1 MAEGADNE
9 DKTESP
15 SDKRLRE
22 AREKGD
28 LPRSRDLSTAVVVL
42 AGVATLIASRDQMS
56 MHAANIMHVGLRY
69 GRDDLFAANGLYHAL
84 MTAVME
90 GFWMLAPVF
99 IATMIASVAAP
110 TLMGGLNFSFEALVP
125 KFDRLDPIK
134 GFGRLVSLN
143 GLVELGK
150 SVLKLILIGGTLVW
164 FLRKSTTEMYMG
176 GTGPVAEGIARAFGI
191 FGHASL
197 IFAVAL
203 GAVALVDAPWQKYS
217 FTKKMKMTKQEVK
230 DEHKESEGSP
240 ELKSKV
246 RQMQH
251 QMARRRM
258 MEDVPTADV
267 IVTNPTHFAVA
278 LKYDENRM
286 GAPRVVAKGVD
297 VLAQQIR
304 DVAGGA
310 KIPVVEAP
318 PLARALYATTEIG
331 REIPSA
337 LYVAVAQILAYVFRL
352 KQAIAMGDLPPEL
365 PKQEI
370 DPDLLGPY
378 RMDN

>member
-1 MAEGADNE
+1 MSETDKE
-9 DKTESP
+9 DRTEAP
-15 SDKRLRE
+15 SEKRLRE

-42 AGVATLIASRDQMS
+42 AGVITLIAARDQMS
-56 MHAANIMHVGLRY
+56 VHAANIMHVGLRY
-69 GRDDLFAANGLYHAL
+69 SRGDLFAANGAYRAL
-84 MTAVME
+84 ATAALEGLKLLGPVFAVTAV
-90 GFWMLAPVF
+90 A
-99 IATMIASVAAP
+99 AVAAP
-110 TLMGGLNFSFEALVP
+110 TLMGGLNFSAQALAP

-134 GFGRLVSLN
+134 GFSRLVSVN

-150 SVLKLILIGGTLVW
+150 SLLKLMLIGGALVW
-164 FLRKSTTEMYMG
+164 FLLRSTRDMYTV
-176 GTGPVAEGIARAFGI
+176 GTGPVSVGIAQAFTI
-191 FGHASL
+191 FGQASL
-197 IFAVAL
+197 VFACAL
-203 GAVALVDAPWQKYS
+203 GAIALVDAPWQKFS
-217 FTKKMKMTKQEVK
+217 FTKKMKMSKQEVK

-240 ELKSKV
+240 ELKSKI

-297 VLAQQIR
+297 VIAQQIR

-310 KIPVVEAP
+310 KVPVVEAP
-318 PLARALYATTEIG
+318 PLARALYHTTEIG
-331 REIPSA
+331 REIPAA
-337 LYVAVAQILAYVFRL
+337 LYIAVAQILAYVFRL
-352 KQAIAMGDLPPEL
+352 KQAIAVGDLPPDL
-365 PKQEI
+365 PEQDI

>member
-1 MAEGADNE
+1 MSEGADNE

-28 LPRSRDLSTAVVVL
+28 LPRSRDLSTAIVVL
-42 AGVATLIASRDQMS
+42 AGVSTLIASREQMAV
-56 MHAANIMHVGLRY
+56 HAANIMHVGLRY

-99 IATMIASVAAP
+99 IATMIAAIAAP
-110 TLMGGLNFSFEALVP
+110 TVMGGLNFSFEALVP
-125 KFDRLDPIK
+125 KFDRMDPIK
-134 GFGRLVSLN
+134 GFGRLVSMN

-150 SVLKLILIGGTLVW
+150 SLLKLALIGGTLVW
-164 FLRKSTTEMYMG
+164 FLNRSTREMYAG
-176 GTGPVAEGIARAFGI
+176 GTGPVAEGIAHAFSL

-197 IFAVAL
+197 VFAVAL

-246 RQMQH
+246 RQMQQ
-251 QMARRRM
+251 QMSRRRM

-297 VLAQQIR
+297 LIAQQIR

-310 KIPVVEAP
+310 KVPVVEAP
-318 PLARALYATTEIG
+318 PLARALYATTDIG

-365 PKQEI
+365 PTQDI

>member
-1 MAEGADNE
+1 VSETDKE
-9 DKTESP
+9 DRTEAP

-42 AGVATLIASRDQMS
+42 SGVTTILASREQMAA
-56 MHAANIMHVGLRY
+56 HAANIMHVGLRY
-69 GRDDLFAANGLYHAL
+69 SRGDLFAANGLNHAL
-84 MTAVME
+84 MTAAVE
-90 GFWMLAPVF
+90 GLRLLGPLFSV
-99 IATMIASVAAP
+99 TMVAAIAAP
-110 TLMGGLNFSFEALVP
+110 TLMGGLNFSGQALIP

-134 GFGRLVSLN
+134 GLSRLVSVN

-150 SVLKLILIGGTLVW
+150 SLLKLVLIGGALVW
-164 FLRKSTTEMYMG
+164 FLNRSTQEMYG
-176 GTGPVAEGIARAFGI
+176 AGTGPVANGI
-191 FGHASL
+191 FHALGILGHAAL
-197 IFAVAL
+197 VFACAL
-203 GAVALVDAPWQKYS
+203 GAIALVDAPWQKFS

-230 DEHKESEGSP
+230 DEHKENEGSP
-240 ELKSKV
+240 ELKSKI

-278 LKYDENRM
+278 LKYDEDRM

-297 VLAQQIR
+297 VIAQQIR

-310 KIPVVEAP
+310 KVPVVEAP
-318 PLARALYATTEIG
+318 PLARALYHTTEIG

-337 LYVAVAQILAYVFRL
+337 LYIAVAQILAYVFRL
-352 KQAIAMGDLPPEL
+352 KQAIAVGDLPPDL
-365 PKQEI
+365 PTQDI
-370 DPDLLGPY
+370 DPDLMGPY

>member
-1 MAEGADNE
+1 MSETDKE
-9 DKTESP
+9 DRTEAP
-15 SDKRLRE
+15 SEKRLRE

-42 AGVATLIASRDQMS
+42 AGVTTLIAARDQMS
-56 MHAANIMHVGLRY
+56 VHAANIMHVGLRY
-69 GRDDLFAANGLYHAL
+69 SRGDLFAANGVYRAL
-84 MTAVME
+84 ATAALEGLKLLGPVFAVTAV
-90 GFWMLAPVF
+90 A
-99 IATMIASVAAP
+99 AVAAP
-110 TLMGGLNFSFEALVP
+110 ALMGGLNFSAQALAP

-134 GFGRLVSLN
+134 GFSRLVSVN

-150 SVLKLILIGGTLVW
+150 SLLKLVLIGGALVW
-164 FLRKSTTEMYMG
+164 FLLRSTRDMYTV
-176 GTGPVAEGIARAFGI
+176 GTGPVSVGIAQAFSI
-191 FGHASL
+191 FGQASL
-197 IFAVAL
+197 VFACAL
-203 GAVALVDAPWQKYS
+203 GAIALVDAPWQKFS

-240 ELKSKV
+240 ELKSKI

-297 VLAQQIR
+297 VIAQQIR

-310 KIPVVEAP
+310 KVPVVEAP
-318 PLARALYATTEIG
+318 PLARALYHTTEIG
-331 REIPSA
+331 REIPAA
-337 LYVAVAQILAYVFRL
+337 LYIAVAQILAYVFRL
-352 KQAIAMGDLPPEL
+352 KQAIAVGDLPPDL
-365 PKQEI
+365 PEQDI

>member
-1 MAEGADNE
+1 MSEEADKE
-9 DKTESP
+9 DRTESP

-42 AGVATLIASRDQMS
+42 SGVTTLIASREQMS
-56 MHAANIMHVGLRY
+56 VHAANIMHVGLRY
-69 GRDDLFAANGLYHAL
+69 GRDDLFASNGISRAL
-84 MTAVME
+84 MTAALE
-90 GFWMLAPVF
+90 GLKLLGPVF
-99 IATMIASVAAP
+99 AVTMVAAIAAP
-110 TLMGGLNFSFEALVP
+110 ALMGGLNFSAQALVP

-134 GFGRLVSLN
+134 GFSRLVSMN

-150 SVLKLILIGGTLVW
+150 SLLKLILIGGALVW
-164 FLRKSTTEMYMG
+164 FLLHTVREMYTA
-176 GTGPVAEGIARAFGI
+176 GTGPVNNGIAQAFGI
-191 FGHASL
+191 FGQASL
-197 IFAVAL
+197 VFACAL
-203 GAVALVDAPWQKYS
+203 GAIALVDAPWQKFS
-217 FTKKMKMTKQEVK
+217 FTMKMKMTKQEVK
-230 DEHKESEGSP
+230 DEHKENEGSP
-240 ELKSKV
+240 ELKSKI

-251 QMARRRM
+251 QLARKRM

-278 LKYDENRM
+278 LKYDEDKM

-297 VLAQQIR
+297 VIAQQIR

-310 KIPVVEAP
+310 KVPVVEAP
-318 PLARALYATTEIG
+318 PLARALYHTTEIG

-337 LYVAVAQILAYVFRL
+337 LYIAVAQILAYVFRL
-352 KQAIAMGDLPPEL
+352 KQAIAVGDLPPDL
-365 PKQEI
+365 PRQDI

>member
-1 MAEGADNE
+1 MSETDKE
-9 DKTESP
+9 DRTEAP
-15 SDKRLRE
+15 SEKRLRE

-42 AGVATLIASRDQMS
+42 AGVTTLIAAREQMS
-56 MHAANIMHVGLRY
+56 LHAANIMHVGLRY
-69 GRDDLFAANGLYHAL
+69 SRGDLFAANGVYRAL
-84 MTAVME
+84 ATAALEALKLLGPVFAVTAV
-90 GFWMLAPVF
+90 AA
-99 IATMIASVAAP
+99 IAAP
-110 TLMGGLNFSFEALVP
+110 ALMGGLNFSTQALAP

-134 GFGRLVSLN
+134 GFSRLVSVN

-150 SVLKLILIGGTLVW
+150 SLLKLVLIGGALVW
-164 FLRKSTTEMYMG
+164 FLLRSTRDMYTV
-176 GTGPVAEGIARAFGI
+176 GTGPVSVGIAQAFSI
-191 FGHASL
+191 FGQASL
-197 IFAVAL
+197 VFACAL
-203 GAVALVDAPWQKYS
+203 GAIALVDAPWQKFS
-217 FTKKMKMTKQEVK
+217 FTKKMKMSKQEVK

-240 ELKSKV
+240 ELKSKI

-297 VLAQQIR
+297 VIAQQIR

-310 KIPVVEAP
+310 KVPVVEAP
-318 PLARALYATTEIG
+318 PLARALYHTTEIG
-331 REIPSA
+331 REIPAA
-337 LYVAVAQILAYVFRL
+337 LYIAVAQILAYVFRL
-352 KQAIAMGDLPPEL
+352 KQAIAVGDLPPDL
-365 PKQEI
+365 PEQDI

>member
-1 MAEGADNE
+1 MSEESDQE

-42 AGVATLIASRDQMS
+42 AGVTTLIASREQMAV
-56 MHAANIMHVGLRY
+56 HAANIMHVGLRY
-69 GRDDLFAANGLYHAL
+69 GRDDLFAANGISLAL
-84 MTAVME
+84 MTAASE
-90 GFWMLAPVF
+90 GLKLLGPVF
-99 IATMIASVAAP
+99 VVTMIAAIAAP
-110 TLMGGLNFSFEALVP
+110 ALMGGLNFSAQALVP

-134 GFGRLVSLN
+134 GFGRLVSMN

-150 SVLKLILIGGTLVW
+150 AVLKLLLIGSALVW
-164 FLRKSTTEMYMG
+164 YLLDSTRDMYAVG
-176 GTGPVAEGIARAFGI
+176 SGPVKEGIAHAFGV

-197 IFAVAL
+197 IFGCAL
-203 GAVALVDAPWQKYS
+203 GVIALVDGPWQKYS
-217 FTKKMKMTKQEVK
+217 FTKKMRMTKQEVK
-230 DEHKESEGSP
+230 DEHKESDGSP
-240 ELKSKV
+240 ELKSKI

-251 QMARRRM
+251 QMSRRRM

-267 IVTNPTHFAVA
+267 IVVNPTHFAVA
-278 LKYDENRM
+278 LKYDEDRM

-297 VLAQQIR
+297 VIAQQIR

-310 KIPVVEAP
+310 KVPIVEAP

-331 REIPSA
+331 REVPSA

-352 KQAIAMGDLPPEL
+352 KQAIAVGDLPPDL
-365 PKQEI
+365 PQQDI

>member
-1 MAEGADNE
+1 MSETDKE
-9 DKTESP
+9 DRTEAP
-15 SDKRLRE
+15 SEKRLRE

-42 AGVATLIASRDQMS
+42 AGVTTLIAAREQMS
-56 MHAANIMHVGLRY
+56 LHAANIMHVGLRY
-69 GRDDLFAANGLYHAL
+69 SRGDLFAANGVYRAL
-84 MTAVME
+84 ATAALEALKLLGPVFAVTAV
-90 GFWMLAPVF
+90 AA
-99 IATMIASVAAP
+99 IAAP
-110 TLMGGLNFSFEALVP
+110 ALMGGLNFSGQALVP

-134 GFGRLVSLN
+134 GFSRLVSVN

-150 SVLKLILIGGTLVW
+150 SLLKLVLIGGALVW
-164 FLRKSTTEMYMG
+164 FLLRSTRDMYTV
-176 GTGPVAEGIARAFGI
+176 GTGPVSIGIARAFAI
-191 FGHASL
+191 FGQASL
-197 IFAVAL
+197 VFACVL
-203 GAVALVDAPWQKYS
+203 GVIALVDAPWQKFS
-217 FTKKMKMTKQEVK
+217 FTKKMKMSKQEVK

-240 ELKSKV
+240 ELKSKI

-297 VLAQQIR
+297 VIAQQIR

-310 KIPVVEAP
+310 KVPVVEAP
-318 PLARALYATTEIG
+318 PLARALYHTTEIG
-331 REIPSA
+331 REIPAA
-337 LYVAVAQILAYVFRL
+337 LYIAVAQILAYVFRL
-352 KQAIAMGDLPPEL
+352 KQAIAVGDLPPDL
-365 PKQEI
+365 PEQDI

>member
-1 MAEGADNE
+1 MSEGADNE

-28 LPRSRDLSTAVVVL
+28 LPRSRDLSTAIVVL
-42 AGVATLIASRDQMS
+42 AGVSTLIASREQMAV
-56 MHAANIMHVGLRY
+56 HAANIMHVGLRY

-99 IATMIASVAAP
+99 IATMIAAIAAP
-110 TLMGGLNFSFEALVP
+110 TVMGGLNFSFEALVP
-125 KFDRLDPIK
+125 KFDRMDPIK
-134 GFGRLVSLN
+134 GFGRLVSMN

-150 SVLKLILIGGTLVW
+150 SLLKLALIGGTLVW
-164 FLRKSTTEMYMG
+164 FLNRSTREMYAG
-176 GTGPVAEGIARAFGI
+176 GTGPVAEGIAHAFGL

-197 IFAVAL
+197 VFAVAL

-246 RQMQH
+246 RQMQQ
-251 QMARRRM
+251 QMSRRRM

-297 VLAQQIR
+297 LIAQQIR

-310 KIPVVEAP
+310 KVPVVEAP
-318 PLARALYATTEIG
+318 PLARALYATTDIG

-365 PKQEI
+365 PTQDI

>member
-1 MAEGADNE
+1 MSEGADNE

-28 LPRSRDLSTAVVVL
+28 LPRSRDLSTAIVVL
-42 AGVATLIASRDQMS
+42 AGVATLIAARDQMAV
-56 MHAANIMHVGLRY
+56 HAANIMHVGLRY
-69 GRDDLFAANGLYHAL
+69 GRDDLFATNGLYHAL

-90 GFWMLAPVF
+90 GFWMVAPVF
-99 IATMIASVAAP
+99 VATAIAAIAAP

-125 KFDRLDPIK
+125 KFDRMDPIK
-134 GFGRLVSLN
+134 GFGRLVSMN

-150 SVLKLILIGGTLVW
+150 SLLKLALIGGTLVW
-164 FLRKSTTEMYMG
+164 FLRRSTQEIYAG
-176 GTGPVAEGIARAFGI
+176 GTGPVADGIAHAFGL

-197 IFAVAL
+197 VFAVAL
-203 GAVALVDAPWQKYS
+203 GAVALVDAPWQKFS

-246 RQMQH
+246 RQMQQ
-251 QMARRRM
+251 QMSKRRM

-297 VLAQQIR
+297 LIAQQIR

-310 KIPVVEAP
+310 KVPIVEAP
-318 PLARALYATTEIG
+318 PLARALYATTDIG

-365 PKQEI
+365 PTQDI

-378 RMDN
+378 RMDT

>member
-1 MAEGADNE
+1 MSETDKE
-9 DKTESP
+9 DRTEAP
-15 SDKRLRE
+15 SEKRLRE

-42 AGVATLIASRDQMS
+42 AGVTTLIAAREQMS
-56 MHAANIMHVGLRY
+56 LHAANIMHVGLRY
-69 GRDDLFAANGLYHAL
+69 SRGDLFAANGVYRAL
-84 MTAVME
+84 ATAALEALKLLGPVFAVTAV
-90 GFWMLAPVF
+90 AA
-99 IATMIASVAAP
+99 IAAP
-110 TLMGGLNFSFEALVP
+110 ALMGGLNFSGQALVP

-134 GFGRLVSLN
+134 GFSRLVSVN

-150 SVLKLILIGGTLVW
+150 SLLKLVLIGGALVW
-164 FLRKSTTEMYMG
+164 FLLRSTRDMYTV
-176 GTGPVAEGIARAFGI
+176 GTGPVSIGIARAFAI
-191 FGHASL
+191 FGQASL
-197 IFAVAL
+197 VFACVL
-203 GAVALVDAPWQKYS
+203 GVIALVDAPWQKFS
-217 FTKKMKMTKQEVK
+217 FTKKMKMSKQEVK

-240 ELKSKV
+240 ELKSKI

-297 VLAQQIR
+297 VIAQQIR

-310 KIPVVEAP
+310 KVPVVEAP
-318 PLARALYATTEIG
+318 PLARALYHTTEIG
-331 REIPSA
+331 REIPAA
-337 LYVAVAQILAYVFRL
+337 LDIAVAQILAYVFRL
-352 KQAIAMGDLPPEL
+352 KQAIAVGDLPPDL
-365 PKQEI
+365 PEQDI

>member
-1 MAEGADNE
+1 MSEGADNE

-28 LPRSRDLSTAVVVL
+28 LPRSRDLSTAIVVL
-42 AGVATLIASRDQMS
+42 AGVSTLIASREQMAV
-56 MHAANIMHVGLRY
+56 HAANIMHVGLRY
-69 GRDDLFAANGLYHAL
+69 GRDDLFATNGLYHAL

-99 IATMIASVAAP
+99 IATMIAAIAAP
-110 TLMGGLNFSFEALVP
+110 TVMGGLNFSFEALVP
-125 KFDRLDPIK
+125 KFDRMDPIK
-134 GFGRLVSLN
+134 GFGRLVSMN

-150 SVLKLILIGGTLVW
+150 SLLKLALIGGTLVW
-164 FLRKSTTEMYMG
+164 FLNRSTREMYAG
-176 GTGPVAEGIARAFGI
+176 GTGPVAEGIAHAFGL

-197 IFAVAL
+197 VFAVAL

-246 RQMQH
+246 RQMQQ
-251 QMARRRM
+251 QMSRRRM

-297 VLAQQIR
+297 LIAQQIR

-310 KIPVVEAP
+310 KVPVVEAP
-318 PLARALYATTEIG
+318 PLARALYATTDIG

-365 PKQEI
+365 PTQDI

>member
-1 MAEGADNE
+1 MSEGADNE

-28 LPRSRDLSTAVVVL
+28 LPRSRDLSTAIVVL
-42 AGVATLIASRDQMS
+42 AGVATLIAARDQMAV
-56 MHAANIMHVGLRY
+56 HAANIMHVGLRY
-69 GRDDLFAANGLYHAL
+69 GRDDLFATNGLYHAL

-90 GFWMLAPVF
+90 GFWMVAPVF
-99 IATMIASVAAP
+99 VATAIAAIAAP

-125 KFDRLDPIK
+125 KFDRMDPIK
-134 GFGRLVSLN
+134 GFGRLVSMN

-150 SVLKLILIGGTLVW
+150 SLLKLALIGGTLVW
-164 FLRKSTTEMYMG
+164 FLRRSTQEIYAG
-176 GTGPVAEGIARAFGI
+176 GTGPVADGIAHAFGL

-197 IFAVAL
+197 VFALAL
-203 GAVALVDAPWQKYS
+203 GAVALVDAPWQKFS

-246 RQMQH
+246 RQMQQ
-251 QMARRRM
+251 QMSKRRM

-297 VLAQQIR
+297 LIAQHIR

-310 KIPVVEAP
+310 KVPIVEAP
-318 PLARALYATTEIG
+318 PLARALYATTDIG

-365 PKQEI
+365 PTQDI

-378 RMDN
+378 RMDT

>member
-1 MAEGADNE
+1 MAESDQE
-9 DKTESP
+9 DRTESP

-42 AGVATLIASRDQMS
+42 AGVTTMIASREQMAV
-56 MHAANIMHVGLRY
+56 HAANIMHVGLRY
-69 GRDDLFAANGLYHAL
+69 SRDDLFAANGIYNAF
-84 MTAVME
+84 MTAALE
-90 GFWMLAPVF
+90 GLKLLGPVF
-99 IATMIASVAAP
+99 AVTMVAAIAAP
-110 TLMGGLNFSFEALVP
+110 ALMGGLNFSAEALVP

-134 GFGRLVSLN
+134 GFGRLVSMN

-150 SVLKLILIGGTLVW
+150 SLLKLILIGGALVW
-164 FLRKSTTEMYMG
+164 FLRSTTREMYSVG
-176 GTGPVAEGIARAFGI
+176 SGPVSVGIAHAFGV

-197 IFAVAL
+197 VFGCAL
-203 GAVALVDAPWQKYS
+203 GVIALVDAPWQKYS
-217 FTKKMKMTKQEVK
+217 FTKKMRMTKQEVK
-230 DEHKESEGSP
+230 DEHKESDGSP
-240 ELKSKV
+240 ELKQKI

-251 QMARRRM
+251 QMSRRRM

-267 IVTNPTHFAVA
+267 VVVNPTHFAVA
-278 LKYDENRM
+278 LKYDENKM

-304 DVAGGA
+304 DVAGAA
-310 KIPVVEAP
+310 KVPTVEAA
-318 PLARALYATTEIG
+318 PLARALYHTTEIG
-331 REIPSA
+331 KEVPSA

-352 KQAIAMGDLPPEL
+352 KQAIAVGDLPPDL
-365 PKQEI
+365 PKQDI

>member
-110 TLMGGLNFSFEALVP
+110 TLMGGLNFSFEALIP

>member
-1 MAEGADNE
+1 MSEGADNE

-28 LPRSRDLSTAVVVL
+28 LPRSRDLSTAIVVL
-42 AGVATLIASRDQMS
+42 AGVSTLIASRDQMAA
-56 MHAANIMHVGLRY
+56 HAANIMHVGLRY

-99 IATMIASVAAP
+99 IATAIAAIAAP

-125 KFDRLDPIK
+125 KFDRMDPIK
-134 GFGRLVSLN
+134 GFGRLVSMN

-150 SVLKLILIGGTLVW
+150 SLLKLALIGGTLVW
-164 FLRKSTTEMYMG
+164 FLRRSTQEMYAG
-176 GTGPVAEGIARAFGI
+176 GTGPVAEGIAHAFGL

-197 IFAVAL
+197 VFAVAL

-246 RQMQH
+246 RQMQ
-251 QMARRRM
+251 QQISRRRM

-297 VLAQQIR
+297 LIAQQIR

-310 KIPVVEAP
+310 KVPIVEAP
-318 PLARALYATTEIG
+318 PLARALYATTDIG

-352 KQAIAMGDLPPEL
+352 KQAIAVGDLPPEL
-365 PKQEI
+365 PTQDI

>member
-1 MAEGADNE
+1 MSETDKE
-9 DKTESP
+9 DRTEAP
-15 SDKRLRE
+15 SEKRLRE

-42 AGVATLIASRDQMS
+42 AGVTTLIAARDQMS
-56 MHAANIMHVGLRY
+56 VHASNIMHVGLRY
-69 GRDDLFAANGLYHAL
+69 SRDDLFASNGVYRAL
-84 MTAVME
+84 ATAALEGFKLLGPVFAVTAV
-90 GFWMLAPVF
+90 A
-99 IATMIASVAAP
+99 AVAAP
-110 TLMGGLNFSFEALVP
+110 ALMGGLNFSAQALAP

-134 GFGRLVSLN
+134 GFSRLVSVN

-150 SVLKLILIGGTLVW
+150 SLLKLVLIGGALAW
-164 FLRKSTTEMYMG
+164 FLLRSTRDMYTV
-176 GTGPVAEGIARAFGI
+176 GTGPVSVGIAQAFSI
-191 FGHASL
+191 FGQASL
-197 IFAVAL
+197 VFACAL
-203 GAVALVDAPWQKYS
+203 GAIALVDAPWQKFS
-217 FTKKMKMTKQEVK
+217 FTKKMKMSKQEVK

-240 ELKSKV
+240 ELKSKI

-297 VLAQQIR
+297 VIAQQIR

-310 KIPVVEAP
+310 KVPVVEAP
-318 PLARALYATTEIG
+318 PLARALYHTTEIG
-331 REIPSA
+331 REIPAA
-337 LYVAVAQILAYVFRL
+337 LYIAVAQILAYVFRL
-352 KQAIAMGDLPPEL
+352 KQAIAVGDLPPDL
-365 PKQEI
+365 PEQDI

>member
-1 MAEGADNE
+1 MSEEADKE
-9 DKTESP
+9 DRTESP

-42 AGVATLIASRDQMS
+42 SGVTTLIASREQMS
-56 MHAANIMHVGLRY
+56 VHAANIMHVGLRY
-69 GRDDLFAANGLYHAL
+69 GREDLFAPNGISRAF
-84 MTAVME
+84 MTAALE
-90 GFWMLAPVF
+90 GLKLLGPVF
-99 IATMIASVAAP
+99 SVTMVAAIAAP
-110 TLMGGLNFSFEALVP
+110 ALMGGLNFSGQALVP

-134 GFGRLVSLN
+134 GFSRLVSMN

-150 SVLKLILIGGTLVW
+150 SLLKLILIGGALVW
-164 FLRKSTTEMYMG
+164 FLLHATREMYTA
-176 GTGPVAEGIARAFGI
+176 GTGPVNNGIAQAFGI

-197 IFAVAL
+197 VFACAL
-203 GAVALVDAPWQKYS
+203 GAIALVDAPWQKFS

-230 DEHKESEGSP
+230 DEHKENEGSP
-240 ELKSKV
+240 ELKSKI

-251 QMARRRM
+251 QMARKRM

-278 LKYDENRM
+278 LKYDEEKM

-297 VLAQQIR
+297 VIAQQIR

-310 KIPVVEAP
+310 KVPVVEAP
-318 PLARALYATTEIG
+318 PLARALYHTTEIG

-337 LYVAVAQILAYVFRL
+337 LYIAVAQILAYVFRL
-352 KQAIAMGDLPPEL
+352 KQAIAVGDLPPDL
-365 PKQEI
+365 PRQDI

>member
-1 MAEGADNE
+1 MSESEKE
-9 DKTESP
+9 DRTEAP

-42 AGVATLIASRDQMS
+42 SGVTTMIASREQMAT
-56 MHAANIMHVGLRY
+56 HAANIMHIGLRY
-69 GRDDLFAANGLYHAL
+69 SRDDLFSTDGLNHAL
-84 MTAVME
+84 MTAAVE
-90 GFWMLAPVF
+90 GLRLLGPLFAV
-99 IATMIASVAAP
+99 TMVAAIAAP
-110 TLMGGLNFSFEALVP
+110 TLMGGLNFSGQALVP

-134 GFGRLVSLN
+134 GLSRLVSMN

-150 SVLKLILIGGTLVW
+150 SLLKLILIGGALIW
-164 FLRKSTTEMYMG
+164 FLHRSTQDMYAA
-176 GTGPVAEGIARAFGI
+176 GTGPVANGISHALGI
-191 FGHASL
+191 LGHAAL
-197 IFAVAL
+197 VFACAL
-203 GAVALVDAPWQKYS
+203 GAIALVDAPWQKFS

-230 DEHKESEGSP
+230 DEHKENEGSP
-240 ELKSKV
+240 ELKSKI

-258 MEDVPTADV
+258 MEDVPMADV

-278 LKYDENRM
+278 LKYDEDRM
-286 GAPRVVAKGVD
+286 GAPRVVAKGMD
-297 VLAQQIR
+297 VIAQQIR

-310 KIPVVEAP
+310 KVPVVEAP
-318 PLARALYATTEIG
+318 PLARALYHTTEIG

-337 LYVAVAQILAYVFRL
+337 LYIAVAQILAYVFRL
-352 KQAIAMGDLPPEL
+352 KQAIAMGDFPPDLPT
-365 PKQEI
+365 QDI
-370 DPDLLGPY
+370 DPDLMGPY

>member
-99 IATMIASVAAP
+99 IATMIASIAAP
-110 TLMGGLNFSFEALVP
+110 TLMGGLNFSFEALTP

-164 FLRKSTTEMYMG
+164 FLQKSTTEMYVG
-176 GTGPVAEGIARAFGI
+176 GTGPVAAGIAHAFGI

-197 IFAVAL
+197 IFSVAL

-286 GAPRVVAKGVD
+286 GAPRVVAKGID

-310 KIPVVEAP
+310 KIPIVEAP

-352 KQAIAMGDLPPEL
+352 KQAIAMGDLPPDL

>member
-1 MAEGADNE
+1 MSETDKE
-9 DKTESP
+9 DRTEAP
-15 SDKRLRE
+15 SEKRLRE

-42 AGVATLIASRDQMS
+42 AGVTTLIAARDQMS

-69 GRDDLFAANGLYHAL
+69 SRGDLFAANGVYRAL
-84 MTAVME
+84 ATAALEGLKLLGPVFAVTAV
-90 GFWMLAPVF
+90 A
-99 IATMIASVAAP
+99 AVAAP
-110 TLMGGLNFSFEALVP
+110 ALMGGLNFSAQALAP

-134 GFGRLVSLN
+134 GFSRLVSVN

-150 SVLKLILIGGTLVW
+150 SLLKLMLIGGALVW
-164 FLRKSTTEMYMG
+164 FLLRSTRDMYTV
-176 GTGPVAEGIARAFGI
+176 GTGPVSVGIAQAFSI
-191 FGHASL
+191 FGQASL
-197 IFAVAL
+197 VFACAL
-203 GAVALVDAPWQKYS
+203 GAIALVDAPWQKFS
-217 FTKKMKMTKQEVK
+217 FTKKMKMSKQEVK

-240 ELKSKV
+240 ELKSKI

-297 VLAQQIR
+297 VIAQQIR

-310 KIPVVEAP
+310 KVPVVEAP
-318 PLARALYATTEIG
+318 PLARALYHTTEIG
-331 REIPSA
+331 REIPAA
-337 LYVAVAQILAYVFRL
+337 LYIAVAQILAYVFRL
-352 KQAIAMGDLPPEL
+352 KQAIAVGDLPPDL
-365 PKQEI
+365 PEQDI

>member
-1 MAEGADNE
+1 MSEEADKE
-9 DKTESP
+9 DRTESP

-42 AGVATLIASRDQMS
+42 SGVTTLIASRDQMS
-56 MHAANIMHVGLRY
+56 VHAANIMHVGLRY
-69 GRDDLFAANGLYHAL
+69 GRDDLFAANGMSRAL
-84 MTAVME
+84 MTAALE
-90 GFWMLAPVF
+90 GLKLLGPVF
-99 IATMIASVAAP
+99 SVTMVAAIAAP
-110 TLMGGLNFSFEALVP
+110 ALMGGLNFSGQALVP

-134 GFGRLVSLN
+134 GFSRLVSMN

-150 SVLKLILIGGTLVW
+150 SILKLILIGGALVW
-164 FLRKSTTEMYMG
+164 FLLRTVREMYTA
-176 GTGPVAEGIARAFGI
+176 GTGPVNNGIAQAFGI

-197 IFAVAL
+197 VFGCAL
-203 GAVALVDAPWQKYS
+203 GAIALVDAPWQKFS
-217 FTKKMKMTKQEVK
+217 FTEKMKMTKQEVK

-240 ELKSKV
+240 ELKSKI

-251 QMARRRM
+251 QMARKRM

-278 LKYDENRM
+278 LKYDEEKM

-297 VLAQQIR
+297 VIAQQIR

-310 KIPVVEAP
+310 KVPVVEAP
-318 PLARALYATTEIG
+318 PLARALYHTTEIG

-337 LYVAVAQILAYVFRL
+337 LYIAVAQILAYVFRL
-352 KQAIAMGDLPPEL
+352 KQAIAVGDLPPDL
-365 PKQEI
+365 PKQDI

>member
-1 MAEGADNE
+1 MSETDKE
-9 DKTESP
+9 DRTEAP
-15 SDKRLRE
+15 SEKRLRE

-42 AGVATLIASRDQMS
+42 AGVTTLIAARDQMS
-56 MHAANIMHVGLRY
+56 VHAANIMHVGLRY
-69 GRDDLFAANGLYHAL
+69 SRDDLFASNGVYRAL
-84 MTAVME
+84 ATAALEGFKLLGPVFAVTAV
-90 GFWMLAPVF
+90 AA
-99 IATMIASVAAP
+99 IAAP
-110 TLMGGLNFSFEALVP
+110 ALMGGLNFSTQALAP

-134 GFGRLVSLN
+134 GFSRLVSVN

-150 SVLKLILIGGTLVW
+150 SLLKLVLIGGALVW
-164 FLRKSTTEMYMG
+164 FLLRSTRDMYTV
-176 GTGPVAEGIARAFGI
+176 GTGPVSVGIAQAFSI
-191 FGHASL
+191 FGQASL
-197 IFAVAL
+197 VFACAL
-203 GAVALVDAPWQKYS
+203 GAIALVDAPWQKFS
-217 FTKKMKMTKQEVK
+217 FTKKMKMSKQEVK

-240 ELKSKV
+240 ELKSKI

-297 VLAQQIR
+297 VIAQQIR

-310 KIPVVEAP
+310 KVPVVEAP
-318 PLARALYATTEIG
+318 PLARALYHTTEIG
-331 REIPSA
+331 REIPAA
-337 LYVAVAQILAYVFRL
+337 LYIAVAQILAYVFRL
-352 KQAIAMGDLPPEL
+352 KQAIAVGDLPPDL
-365 PKQEI
+365 PEQDI